1 MLKKSITILTLGLL
15 LITFNSC
22 KKDLPAIGGT
32 SAQKMA
38 NEWWASIYI
47 GNTNLAGAGHLY
59 KIITSNTAA
68 NSNEIWVDDQAN
80 LWDFKVKAQADF
92 GALTF
97 SATKAPNFVPNYP
110 ITVNITN
117 GKVLPGLGRSKT
129 GNVTDSIYME
139 VEFSDDPGTKYLIK
153 GHGRT
158 MLIEDEY

>member
-15 LITFNSC
+15 LVTFNSC
-22 KKDLPAIGGT
+22 KKELPNIGGT

-47 GNTNLAGAGHLY
+47 GNTNLAPSLY
-59 KIITSNTAA
+59 KIITSNTAD
-68 NSNEIWVDDQAN
+68 NKNEIWVDDQHN

-97 SATKAPNFVPNYP
+97 SATKAPNFVPGYP
-110 ITVNITN
+110 ITVTITN
-117 GKVLPGLGRSKT
+117 GKVLPGLGHSKT
-129 GNVTDSIYME
+129 GNIVDSIYME

-153 GHGRT
+153 GHSRT